1 MVVVVVMEQRSYWFT
16 RLEAG
21 SSLQCSSWVLD
32 VLSWFRMLA
41 VCSWI
46 QTLELHDETSA
57 SMLEKFL
64 RMYEVHFIFL
74 SQYNLTDVK
83 RLNSV

>member
-1 MVVVVVMEQRSYWFT
+1 MMTMVVVVVMEQRSYWFT

-41 VCSWI
+41 VCS
-46 QTLELHDETSA
+46 
-57 SMLEKFL
+57 
-64 RMYEVHFIFL
+64 
-74 SQYNLTDVK
+74 
-83 RLNSV
+83 